1 MVFSTLNWW
10 KILHK
15 VPPLSPNVEE
25 STLFSEVNLLIRKSA
40 KSKSYT
46 WGKEGWWKGGK
57 RIAVRTSNDDE
68 KGKALRKTGIHPE
81 VMTVNSEA
89 RFDINQMSYNPL
101 VLPPIPPPPQMP
113 TVLQPCWLNSSYQ
126 SLNKNV
132 SSLPPVEHL
141 WHQSTHLMNDDRDGE
156 REEKMLTPN
165 AFLKIFDLNSRTCS
179 DVSKSGQG
187 QCSAKPRDYTT

>member
-1 MVFSTLNWW
+1 MNLTPSWELTSLKSSASSSHRLNIPNLVVFSTLNWW

-141 WHQSTHLMNDDRDGE
+141 WLLLWTMIEME
-156 REEKMLTPN
+156 REKRKCWLPTL
-165 AFLKIFDLNSRTCS
+165 F
-179 DVSKSGQG
+179 
-187 QCSAKPRDYTT
+187 